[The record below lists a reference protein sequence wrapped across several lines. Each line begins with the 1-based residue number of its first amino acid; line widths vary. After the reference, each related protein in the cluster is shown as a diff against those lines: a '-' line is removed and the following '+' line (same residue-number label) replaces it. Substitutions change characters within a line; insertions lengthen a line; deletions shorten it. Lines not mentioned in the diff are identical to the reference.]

1 MMKTF
6 LFFLLAVFIHSIAFP
21 QQTDSIKIKNDSS
34 VIKDTVGKEV
44 MKIDTLAKKKF
55 IPRKATLRSAIIPG
69 WGQIYNK
76 KYWKLPLVYAAVG
89 IPVYAFVY
97 NRGWYTKT
105 RDAAKMIANNDTIDW
120 RNRVDPKL
128 HVFFPTQAALGSL
141 LNYRNEYRRD
151 MDYSILFVLLA
162 WGLNVVDATVDAHL
176 KGFDISDDLSL
187 KIKPTILSGTST
199 AGISLVFTIGK
210 NNSYRKIK
218 HRWQV
223 FLN

>member
-1 MMKTF
+1 MKTC
-6 LFFLLAVFIHSIAFP
+6 LVFLLAVLIHSIAFT
-21 QQTDSIKIKNDSS
+21 QQKDSVNIKKDSS
-34 VIKDTVGKEV
+34 IIIDTVGKEV

-55 IPRKATLRSAIIPG
+55 IPRQATIRSAIIPG

-89 IPVYAFVY
+89 IPVYAFIY

-105 RDAAKMIANNDTIDW
+105 RDAAKMIAIADTLDW

-128 HVFFPTQAALGSL
+128 HVFFPTQDALGSL

-176 KGFDISDDLSL
+176 KGFDISEDLSL

-199 AGISLVFTIGK
+199 AGISLVLTIGK
-210 NNSYRKIK
+210 TDSYRKNLI
-218 HRWQV
+218 R
-223 FLN
+223 